1 MLDEAVYLL
10 KRERDR
16 LIDEY
21 REEFGDGPKESANAF
36 SLRTR
41 AEELQ
46 SAIDIVERITKESV
60 CRK

>member
-10 KRERDR
+10 KQDRDR

-21 REEFGDGPKESANAF
+21 RKEFGDGPKESAQAL
-36 SLRTR
+36 SLRTC

-46 SAIDIVERITKESV
+46 SAIDIVERVTKESV